1 MIASTLAVAG
11 AGLTGAGLAAAWKLA
26 GRVAHA
32 DGASQTLDAPAQALA
47 PAVRIQPP
55 NRLTFP
61 VQLPGD
67 LVVLDNFGAPR
78 TFGPGRHEGIDIGRR
93 DQLPGHPLVACLD
106 GVLVEQQIL
115 APNQG
120 NSWVLQAADGM
131 AYRYHHLADFEP
143 GLSVGDVVTRGQVIG
158 TMGRTGNPNVPHL
171 HFEAR
176 RGGPIG
182 TPIDP
187 FPLLPLPLPGVAV
200 T

>member
-1 MIASTLAVAG
+1 MDASTTRPHVIASTLRVFGAGIAVAWKF
-11 AGLTGAGLAAAWKLA
+11 AGPA
-26 GRVAHA
+26 AHA
-32 DGASQTLDAPAQALA
+32 DGVSAALDAPAQALA
-47 PAVRIQPP
+47 PAVRIQRP
-55 NRLTFP
+55 NRLSFP

-67 LVVLDNFGAPR
+67 IVVLNNFRSPR
-78 TFGPGRHEGIDIGRR
+78 TFGAGRHEGIDIGRR
-93 DQLPGHPLVACLD
+93 DQQPGHPLVACID
-106 GVLVEQQIL
+106 GVLR
-115 APNQG
+115 N
-120 NSWVLQAADGM
+120 
-131 AYRYHHLADFEP
+131 
-143 GLSVGDVVTRGQVIG
+143 QVIG